1 MLFLSLAA
9 AASTMTLPPPNPY
22 LSQGAPA
29 VTHNDSGAS
38 DAMPVEGPREQG
50 TVEAARVQR
59 ISTGLLTINYAG
71 LLLYPDGT
79 QATWNTNNN
88 RVTKIRIDGGRWE
101 ALAWRP
107 IDGMKLLS
115 AAAVEAHLQAFDAAR
130 SEAELRAYLTNKL
143 PFYAETEGREA
154 GVYSLTDERGQFYVL
169 TRHDIQVFGQA
180 DPTDPHSA
188 VVLLRKWAIP
198 SAVKREA
205 EARALL
211 LARLDRSGMG
221 GNPDFRRG
229 VAQMRDI
236 PLGINMTYDG
246 HLVFSMV
253 GGSVVVVD
261 RDFRRPPQ
269 VVKVAGELF
278 TNSLSVDPD
287 GGIYAVGDRRM
298 HKFVW
303 RKGRLSDRARDGAWS
318 APYDLTET
326 PLPGVRGGGT
336 GSGTTATLMG
346 FGPGEDRLVVIA
358 DGQPRMNLVAFWRD
372 AIPRDARQ
380 QPGTASPRIA
390 GQIAVRMGGVEAPFI
405 QTEASVGVAGPYAF
419 VVNGMAP
426 ENIKPD
432 LDNLLVQGP
441 FKTPPR
447 GIEMLRWDHDA
458 NRWDSLWA
466 RPDISTPAAI
476 IPVLSTVSRQA
487 YVLGWDADGWNV
499 SGFDFDS
506 GRTETRM
513 VLGRSQQFNG
523 AWGVLQL
530 LPDGDVFIP
539 GIAGPVR
546 VARQRRDP
554 ASGEVRDQKR

>member
-130 SEAELRAYLTNKL
+130 SEAELRAYLANKL

-169 TRHDIQVFGQA
+169 TRHDIQVFCQA

-253 GGSVVVVD
+253 GGNVVVVD

>member
-1 MLFLSLAA
+1 MLFLSLAV

-130 SEAELRAYLTNKL
+130 SEAELRAYLANKL

-154 GVYSLTDERGQFYVL
+154 GVYSLTDERGEFYVL

-261 RDFRRPPQ
+261 RDFRRPPH

>member
-130 SEAELRAYLTNKL
+130 SEAELRAYLANKL

-198 SAVKREA
+198 SSVKREA

>member
-115 AAAVEAHLQAFDAAR
+115 AAAVEAHLRAFDAAR
-130 SEAELRAYLTNKL
+130 SEAELRAYLANKL

-169 TRHDIQVFGQA
+169 TRHDIQVFCQA